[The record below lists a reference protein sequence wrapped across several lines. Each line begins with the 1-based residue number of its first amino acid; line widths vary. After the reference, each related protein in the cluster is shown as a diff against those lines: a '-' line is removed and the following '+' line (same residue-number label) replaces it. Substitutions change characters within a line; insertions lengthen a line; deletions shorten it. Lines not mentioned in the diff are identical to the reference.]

1 LKRKTKLLHFNLH
14 DVKQGSVYIRRGTF
28 TPESL
33 ELESEEVGEGWDRVR
48 NSEAGGLDLALRGVG
63 WHMMYIANR
72 VHGFAFG
79 PIGQNTIR
87 TAAASLLRK
96 LRPQMFNSVEIISVT
111 AHHFAGV
118 PYVHVSGC
126 ARHIQ
131 ESGEIASF
139 ITRRNEITRTARQSR
154 FGSLLSHSF
163 LESAPTVHRIEK
175 EQGRATR
182 IR

>member
-1 LKRKTKLLHFNLH
+1 MKRKTRLVRHDLH
-14 DVKQGSVYIRRGTF
+14 DVTQGSVFIRRGTF
-28 TPESL
+28 TPETL
-33 ELESEEVGEGWDRVR
+33 EIESEEAGEGWDRVR
-48 NSEAGGLDLALRGVG
+48 NSEAGGLDLALRGAG
-63 WHMMYIANR
+63 WHMVYIADR

-96 LRPQMFNSVEIISVT
+96 LRPQMFNSVEIIGVT

-131 ESGEIASF
+131 QSGQIAGF
-139 ITRRNEITRTARQSR
+139 VNRRNEITRTARQFRSP
-154 FGSLLSHSF
+154 SI
-163 LESAPTVHRIEK
+163 LESAPTLHSSKK
-175 EQGRATR
+175 EQAHATGNR
-182 IR
+182 

>member
-1 LKRKTKLLHFNLH
+1 MKRTTKLTRRDLH
-14 DVKQGSVYIRRGTF
+14 DVKQGSVFIRRGTF

-33 ELESEEVGEGWDRVR
+33 ELESEEAGEGWDRVR

-63 WHMMYIANR
+63 WHMIYIADR

-96 LRPQMFNSVEIISVT
+96 LRPQMFNSVEIIGVT

-118 PYVHVSGC
+118 PYVHVIGC

-131 ESGEIASF
+131 QSSEIASF
-139 ITRRNEITRTARQSR
+139 VTRRNEITRTARQFR
-154 FGSLLSHSF
+154 
-163 LESAPTVHRIEK
+163 SASILDAAAAVPSIKKEK
-175 EQGRATR
+175 AHATGNC
-182 IR
+182 